1 MAIRLVMLMIKNL
14 LTNYFVVNMNKVLFF
29 FKILGERTI
38 KLFSNLKN
46 FFIVLKNNLSTRIH
60 PDIFKDYRKG
70 LLAGSGLL
78 LIIIIVFGLGWW
90 LKTSFFDAKKDSD
103 FIEAKVYIIGADK
116 CESECWDTNIFLN
129 FLESKNIKI
138 VKKKNLDW
146 GWWPFSQARLLAK
159 KYEIKN
165 LPTVA
170 IEFLGRGKGDIKNFF
185 SPDHGVIADD
195 KFILT
200 KIVAPYYNLDKQQ
213 IVGKLD
219 IIYLVDNSCETCY
232 DINIHNDALGG
243 LGLNTKYAKIIDVGS
258 SEGKKLIEQ
267 YKITKVPTV
276 LISGEVDEYPLFKSA
291 WDNLGII
298 TDDNTYIFTNLD
310 LMGDYYKNLTTGE
323 VIKADPESAVTD

>member
-1 MAIRLVMLMIKNL
+1 
-14 LTNYFVVNMNKVLFF
+14 MNKILNFF
-29 FKILGERTI
+29 NILGERTI

-46 FFIVLKNNLSTRIH
+46 FCITFKNNPGACFH
-60 PDIFKDYRKG
+60 PDVFKDYRKG
-70 LLAGSGLL
+70 LLAGSGFL
-78 LIIIIVFGLGWW
+78 LIFAVLLGLGWW
-90 LKTSFFDAKKDSD
+90 LKTGFFDAKKNSD
-103 FIEAKVYIIGADK
+103 FIEARVYIIGADK
-116 CESECWDTNIFLN
+116 CGSECWDTDIFLN

-138 VKKKNLDW
+138 VKKTNLDW
-146 GWWPFSQARLLAK
+146 GWWPFSRTRLWTK

-170 IEFLGRGKGDIKNFF
+170 IEFLGKGKSDIKNFF
-185 SPDHGVIADD
+185 SPDHGIVVDD

-200 KIVAPYYNLDKQQ
+200 KIVAPYYNLEKQQ

-219 IIYLVDNSCETCY
+219 IIYLIDNACETCY

-243 LGLNTKYAKIIDVGS
+243 LGLNTKYAKIIDISS
-258 SEGKKLIEQ
+258 SEGEALIEK
-267 YKITKVPTV
+267 YKITKAPTV

-323 VIKADPESAVTD
+323 MVEADPERAVTD